1 MPFPKSVAEVTAD
14 WLTENLRATN
24 VIGSDVAVVKAQ
36 PDPVAAGIG
45 FMGEV
50 GVIELTYD
58 ADTSAPTRMVAKIP
72 TNDATIRGL
81 LAPAKVF
88 EREARFYQDVA
99 PKLGDLV
106 PDCYFVG
113 SDVDNDD
120 YFLLMEDLGGNR
132 CGDQLAG
139 CTVDDARA
147 ALVAIATFHASYWEN
162 DELAAVEWMPRM
174 DDPSMKI
181 GEAIYAASLDGFK
194 AVFADAIDP
203 ACTELIDRFGP
214 NVPQLLDRM
223 AAMPNTIS
231 HFDFRLDNLF
241 FDDSSGTPGRVQ
253 MIDFQTC
260 SKGGGV
266 YDVGYLLS
274 QSLGT
279 EDRRANEES
288 LLKTYH
294 DTLVANG
301 VTGYSFEQ
309 IRHDYRIAT
318 LYSWVIPVFAVGTL
332 DTSSDRAMQLWAN
345 VIQRAQ
351 AAMIDHRCAE
361 FLTA

>member
-1 MPFPKSVAEVTAD
+1 MPFPKNSDEVTAE
-14 WLTENLRATN
+14 WLTENLRANGT
-24 VIGSDVAVVKAQ
+24 IGADVTVTAAK

-50 GVIELTYD
+50 APIDIAYD
-58 ADTSAPTRMVAKIP
+58 GDTDAPTRMVAKIP
-72 TNDATIRGL
+72 TNDEMIREL
-81 LAPAKVF
+81 LAPAQVF

-106 PDCYFVG
+106 PDAYFVG
-113 SDVDNDD
+113 CDVENDD
-120 YFLLMEDLGGNR
+120 YFLLMEDLGANR
-132 CGDQLAG
+132 CGDQAAG
-139 CTVDDARA
+139 CSVDDAKA
-147 ALVAIATFHASYWEN
+147 ALTALAKFHASFWEN
-162 DELAAVEWMPRM
+162 DALASIEWMPRM
-174 DDPSMKI
+174 DDDGMKI
-181 GEAIYAASLDGFK
+181 GEVIYTSSLDGFK

-203 ACTELIDRFGP
+203 ACADLIDRFGP

-241 FDDSSGTPGRVQ
+241 FDGSGGVQ
-253 MIDFQTC
+253 MIDFQTS

-274 QSLGT
+274 QSVNT
-279 EDRRANEES
+279 DDRRANEEA
-288 LLKTYH
+288 LLRTYH
-294 DTLVANG
+294 DTLVAEG

-309 IRHDYRIAT
+309 LSSDYRIAT

-332 DTSSDRAMQLWAN
+332 DTSSERAMELWTN

-351 AAMIDHRCAE
+351 AAMLDHGCAE
-361 FLTA
+361 FLTV

>member
-1 MPFPKSVAEVTAD
+1 MAFPKSSAEVTAE
-14 WLTENLRATN
+14 WLTENLRASGT
-24 VIGSDVAVVKAQ
+24 IGSDVTVVKAQ

-58 ADTSAPTRMVAKIP
+58 RDTAAPTRMVAKIP
-72 TNDATIRGL
+72 TTDATIRGM

-99 PKLGDLV
+99 PTLGDLV

-113 SDVDNDD
+113 CDVDNDD

-147 ALVAIATFHASYWEN
+147 AITAIATFQATYWEN
-162 DELAAVEWMPRM
+162 DKLASIEWMPRM
-174 DDPSMKI
+174 DDPGMKI
-181 GEAIYAASLDGFK
+181 GEVIYASSLDGFK

-203 ACTELIDRFGP
+203 GCAELIDRFGP

-241 FDDSSGTPGRVQ
+241 FDDSAKNGPTVQ
-253 MIDFQTC
+253 MIDFQTS

-279 EDRRANEES
+279 EDRRANEAS
-288 LLKTYH
+288 LLQTYH

-301 VTGYSFEQ
+301 VTGYSLEQ
-309 IRHDYRIAT
+309 ISHDYRIAT

-332 DTSSDRAMQLWAN
+332 DTSSGRAMQLWTN

-351 AAMIDHRCAE
+351 AALLDHRCAE
-361 FLTA
+361 FLTV